1 MENIERIAR
10 DAIGLV
16 GAYVPSLVAAL
27 VVLVVGWIVASII
40 ARLVQKAVSLT
51 GLGTIVQKGMPEPAA
66 ESTAKI
72 ERWIGR
78 GVFLVLML
86 FVLVAFFEVLGL
98 TQITGPLTGF
108 LNELFVYAPRLI
120 GPLLLIV
127 IAWVVA
133 NLLRAITR
141 RALTAVRLDERLAAS
156 AELAATDSKPFSETV
171 SESVYWLTYLLFLP
185 AVLSAL
191 DLGGLL
197 EPVRAAVSEILAF
210 LPNILAAAIILIVG
224 WLVARVLRRI
234 TTNFLM
240 AAGAERLRERDEVKE
255 SFGRQTISGTAGLI
269 VYVLV
274 FVPVLIA
281 ALNALNLNAVTEPAS
296 DMLRDILSLVPNLVA
311 GVFILLIAFFV
322 GRIVAG
328 LATGVLTGIGFNNVS
343 QTLGI
348 SHERLAGERSMSEI
362 VGYII
367 YIAIMMFATIEAL
380 NLIGFEALS
389 GLILAFLIFA
399 INALFG
405 LVIIGLGLFLGK
417 LAGDVVA
424 TTNVPSPR
432 TVSWIARV
440 AIIVL
445 AVAMGVRQ
453 MGVAEE
459 IISLAFGLTLG
470 AIAVA
475 AAIAFG
481 FGGRDAAARLIEEK
495 VEQKKLD

>member
-1 MENIERIAR
+1 MESIERVAR
-10 DAIGLV
+10 EAVVLV
-16 GAYVPSLVAAL
+16 GAYVPNLIAAL
-27 VVLVVGWIVASII
+27 LILVVGWIAASII
-40 ARLVQKAVSLT
+40 ARLAQKAVAMA
-51 GLGTIVQKGMPEPAA
+51 GLGSLLKRGLPETSTESA
-66 ESTAKI
+66 EKI
-72 ERWIGR
+72 ERWVRR
-78 GVFLVLML
+78 GVFLILML

-127 IAWVVA
+127 VAWAVA
-133 NLLRAITR
+133 NLLRAVTR
-141 RALTAVRLDERLAAS
+141 RGLGAVRLDERLSSS
-156 AELAATDSKPFSETV
+156 ADLGTGEAKPFSETV

-185 AVLSAL
+185 AILSAL

-197 EPVRAAVSEILAF
+197 EPVRGAVSEILAF
-210 LPNILAAAIILIVG
+210 LPNVLAAVIILAVG
-224 WLVARVLRRI
+224 WLVARVLRRL

-240 AAGAERLRERDEVKE
+240 AVGAERLGEREEIKGTV
-255 SFGRQTISGTAGLI
+255 GRQSISGTAGLI

-281 ALNALNLNAVTEPAS
+281 ALNALNLTAVTDPAS
-296 DMLRDILSLVPNLVA
+296 DMLRDILAIVPNLVA

-322 GRIVAG
+322 GRIVAS
-328 LATGVLTGIGFNNVS
+328 LTVGVLTGIGFNNVS
-343 QTLGI
+343 EKLGVSHATLP
-348 SHERLAGERSMSEI
+348 GERTSSEI
-362 VGYII
+362 VGYLV
-367 YIAIMMFATIEAL
+367 YIAIMLFATIEAL
-380 NLIGFEALS
+380 NLIGFEAM
-389 GLILAFLIFA
+389 GTLILAFLVFA
-399 INALFG
+399 INAVFG
-405 LVIIGLGLFLGK
+405 LAIIGLGLFLGK
-417 LAGDVVA
+417 LAAEIVV
-424 TTNVPSPR
+424 TTNVPNP
-432 TVSWIARV
+432 TIVAWIARV

-475 AAIAFG
+475 LAIAFG

-495 VEQKKLD
+495 VEQKKLS

>member
-27 VVLVVGWIVASII
+27 VVLVVGWIVASIV
-40 ARLVQKAVSLT
+40 ARLVQKAVSMT
-51 GLGTIVQKGMPEPAA
+51 GLGSVVERGLPETSG

-72 ERWIGR
+72 ERWVGR
-78 GVFLVLML
+78 GVFLILML

-141 RALTAVRLDERLAAS
+141 RALAAIRLDERLSAS
-156 AELAATDSKPFSETV
+156 ADLTTTDSKPFSETV

-197 EPVRAAVSEILAF
+197 EPVRTAVSEILAF

-234 TTNFLM
+234 TTNFLL
-240 AAGAERLRERDEVKE
+240 AAGAERLREREEVKD
-255 SFGRQTISGTAGLI
+255 SFGRQTISGTVGLI

-281 ALNALNLNAVTEPAS
+281 ALNALSLDAVTEPAS
-296 DMLRDILSLVPNLVA
+296 DMLRDILSVVPSLVA

-328 LATGVLTGIGFNNVS
+328 LTTGVLTGIGFNNVS

-348 SHERLAGERSMSEI
+348 SHERLSGERTMSEI
-362 VGYII
+362 VGYIV
-367 YIAIMMFATIEAL
+367 YIVIMLFATIEAL
-380 NLIGFEALS
+380 GLIGFEALS
-389 GLILAFLIFA
+389 GLILTFLVFA

-417 LAGDVVA
+417 LAGDIVA
-424 TTNVPSPR
+424 TTNVPNPK

-475 AAIAFG
+475 VAIAFG

-495 VEQKKLD
+495 VEQKKVQ